1 MKPLKLISSKWK
13 MMLLLPAATARHGSM
28 AMVAPVRW
36 PHNYLNERRIRNV
49 WKNHYTGIMT
59 YTHKDGSTTE
69 HQILDA
75 RKAWETSNQMHG
87 QLVPEDEILKELVD
101 KGYIGG

>member
-1 MKPLKLISSKWK
+1 MSGKIIIDDQELDSVVGGFFDFN
-13 MMLLLPAATARHGSM
+13 T
-28 AMVAPVRW
+28 
-36 PHNYLNERRIRNV
+36 
-49 WKNHYTGIMT
+49 YTGIMT

-69 HQILDA
+69 HKILNA